1 MSWPQPLRDGPGFSL
16 VPSTTC
22 QHLLA
27 QAGAQ
32 PRHHLREW
40 HTCTGV
46 SMPHLASELPCD
58 PGAVTD
64 TEPEAGRGPVTC
76 LGSRA
81 VRAGSDLGFFDTR
94 AHNTLESMNNC

>member
-1 MSWPQPLRDGPGFSL
+1 MGTDLQKSSSDAGP
-16 VPSTTC
+16 
-22 QHLLA
+22 
-27 QAGAQ
+27 
-32 PRHHLREW
+32 HHHWGKCVLNAY
-40 HTCTGV
+40 G
-46 SMPHLASELPCD
+46 MPHLASELRCD